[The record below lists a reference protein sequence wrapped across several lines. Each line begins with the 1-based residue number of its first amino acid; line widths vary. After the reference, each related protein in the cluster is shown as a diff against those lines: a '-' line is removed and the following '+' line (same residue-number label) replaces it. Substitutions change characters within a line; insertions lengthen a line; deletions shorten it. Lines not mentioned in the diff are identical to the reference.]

1 MYWRFNELSG
11 KTAGDSRRAN
21 DNAVYR
27 GANPNSG
34 TLLSDGKPGTA
45 ARFDGVDD
53 WVKLPNRKNLNTGGP
68 YNRRTV
74 ELWFRAD
81 TTNGRQVL
89 FEEGGPSK
97 GLNIYLAGDKLYGGA
112 WNESDQDTTTPWPR
126 AFVSVGGIEPN
137 TTYHVAI
144 VFNEGTDKF
153 RLYLNGVLVDTD
165 IGIGNIFAHSS
176 RSAVGGVAQKTRFHD
191 GASDPAG
198 YYFDGKID
206 EVVIYNKA
214 LSTASILQRYLVGSG
229 VS

>member
-1 MYWRFNELSG
+1 ML
-11 KTAGDSRRAN
+11 
-21 DNAVYR
+21 
-27 GANPNSG
+27 
-34 TLLSDGKPGTA
+34 
-45 ARFDGVDD
+45 
-53 WVKLPNRKNLNTGGP
+53 
-68 YNRRTV
+68 
-74 ELWFRAD
+74 
-81 TTNGRQVL
+81 
-89 FEEGGPSK
+89 GPSRIK
-97 GLNIYLAGDKLYGGA
+97 TQPPRG
-112 WNESDQDTTTPWPR
+112 PR

-165 IGIGNIFAHSS
+165 TGIGNIFAHSS

-206 EVVIYNKA
+206 EVAIYNKA